1 MENIKESSLK
11 KALNFVMLQELPK
24 QLRATD
30 KGYWVES
37 IALVR
42 KRNMSTSYCV
52 AKRGGDGRIRY
63 TADFGDI
70 SPIAGLVSIHPYL
83 VLDTETMIP
92 YDSIEEKRAAIVD
105 TLGRDVAPM
114 VEAMTPEKVE
124 ETLIDIAISNVLQKR
139 EDDAQAIK
147 MRNVV
152 DGIMEERIEKGI
164 VNLDDGSMGKQGVED
179 IPVAKAAKRKIT
191 RRKS

>member
-1 MENIKESSLK
+1 M
-11 KALNFVMLQELPK
+11 
-24 QLRATD
+24 
-30 KGYWVES
+30 
-37 IALVR
+37 
-42 KRNMSTSYCV
+42 
-52 AKRGGDGRIRY
+52 
-63 TADFGDI
+63 
-70 SPIAGLVSIHPYL
+70 
-83 VLDTETMIP
+83 
-92 YDSIEEKRAAIVD
+92 
-105 TLGRDVAPM
+105 
-114 VEAMTPEKVE
+114 E

-179 IPVAKAAKRKIT
+179 IPVARAAKRKTT

>member
-30 KGYWVES
+30 KGYWVEA

-42 KRNMSTSYCV
+42 KRNMTSSYCV

-70 SPIAGLVSIHPYL
+70 SPIVGLISVHPYL
-83 VLDTETMIP
+83 VLDTDTQIP
-92 YDSIEEKRAAIVD
+92 YETIEEKKAVIID
-105 TLGRDVAPM
+105 TFGKDVVSV
-114 VEAMTPEKVE
+114 VEAMTPEKVD
-124 ETLIDIAISNVLQKR
+124 ETLIDIAISNMMQKR
-139 EDDAQAIK
+139 EDEAVAVK

-179 IPVAKAAKRKIT
+179 IPVARAAKRKIT